1 MAVALSLLIIL
12 PALAENSIKTDGQ
25 LIKGEAAGDRVAVGV
40 FSDPIDAQYDWQA
53 FTGTN
58 PPVLTYDRDP
68 QPEDATEL
76 AARFQ
81 AGVAAYL
88 LDAIDDQGVPSTTDG
103 THPADPRN
111 TFFDGT
117 LYVSNDSGAYNTVLI
132 NAQRQ
137 WSEAT
142 VAYDANDEMQQPD
155 DVTGVYCVTATVTNE
170 RTNARLTV
178 PLVNARDGNVLGE
191 DGASVALAD
200 NYGKFQN
207 FFEVVDDAADTDG
220 YTARTCN
227 DFAVADAVDDH
238 DFGSAKKDVGD
249 TPDPQR
255 IAARSGDT
263 LTILIA
269 GDTNLISMV
278 VDGDGPEISA
288 IAPAHGTIQ
297 DSEVLRIS
305 FTASDELS
313 GLRHDAEQVLSEGPN
328 YPMGDSDPTVSN
340 LDKDNFESGEPISD
354 PDGRS
359 TDINVW
365 YGKDKGEEEVKFVM
379 AVDEIKAVPA
389 VVDDPDT
396 TGVNEAMDAVVGVV
410 GVVGVEAVEPKGV
423 IGSNF
428 ATGATTID
436 PATDISIGATD
447 KWTAQEVGREYD
459 FRLTYVAQATEDETT
474 DVFWLVEA
482 RDRAGNIT
490 RSDAVSGTDDDVA
503 GDTPYRI
510 TIDQD
515 APELQGDT
523 AETGITYKSGKEVV
537 DRQYLVF
544 QFTPDATALTVIGDE
559 LDPDSI
565 DIGDFYVEGFS
576 ILSYIHPTDTEG
588 VDFDKDANGDDV
600 EFDPRSRVYVKLDR
614 PLGSGETPE
623 VQLRHGAVRD
633 IAGNPNTGTAPTKA
647 IDRIG
652 PLLTVTVNGAVQDRP
667 VIMADDG
674 ELDIDVSADESL
686 RGRPEIWF
694 AKIDY
699 VEAVAD
705 NATTGDVD
713 ESKDAYYK
721 IGDLEQGAALSRA
734 TGDEMAWSKT
744 YDTGDLGVS
753 DTDSGHYAVIITAV
767 DGAGDNNP
775 GYTDGWSWGGDRVG
789 SIRTVPRVDAG
800 DKLDIDDLDDA
811 GLIFEVDAE
820 LPEAQ
825 LSVSPANVDEQDETE
840 SRYPF
845 IHIEFNDITDEDGNA
860 VGEDKEYNDVGSLK
874 DSHSRVVLNSL
885 TVNGTSMLSAVLRV
899 QGDDGQFSLALSR
912 QELGDY
918 EVEYEA
924 VDDAGNEV
932 DGKETFSVVPRDPY
946 EVDLVPGWNL
956 VSLPGT
962 PLDQSIDSVM
972 VATSASAVL
981 GYRQGNWETAI
992 RNKVDGTW
1000 TPWQGA
1006 LSSMEGGYGYWI
1018 QTDGFESIETLIPE
1032 VDPASTLPTV
1042 PVAGGW
1048 NLLGV
1053 IDVRQAA
1060 AGNSPLEKSEAD
1072 DYFTSIPWRVAYSFE
1087 TIENAWTKL
1096 IPEVTA
1102 QVEDDSGATI
1112 DDPDADEILNGKGY
1126 WVWSSEPGTL
1136 VP

>member
-40 FSDPIDAQYDWQA
+40 FSDALDAQYDWQA
-53 FTGTN
+53 FETGDDALVFDREDKTSADGN
-58 PPVLTYDRDP
+58 TALT
-68 QPEDATEL
+68 
-76 AARFQ
+76 ARFQ
-81 AGVAAYL
+81 AGAIAYL
-88 LDAIDDQGVPSTTDG
+88 LDNVTTDATG
-103 THPADPRN
+103 GTLGGGITTHPADPRN
-111 TFFDGT
+111 TFFGGT
-117 LYVSNDSGAYNTVLI
+117 LYVSNSSDAYNTVLI
-132 NAQRQ
+132 NAQRSVGQ
-137 WSEAT
+137 RRRLRLTQTRIPRPLIRPA
-142 VAYDANDEMQQPD
+142 VC
-155 DVTGVYCVTATVTNE
+155 YCVTATVTNE

-178 PLVNARDGNVLGE
+178 PLVNALDGTVPDGDGSGTERD
-191 DGASVALAD
+191 ALAD

-207 FFEVVDDAADTDG
+207 FFEVVLDAADTDDR
-220 YTARTCN
+220 TDMTCN
-227 DFAVADAVDDH
+227 DFAVADEVDDH
-238 DFGSAKKDVGD
+238 DFGSVKRAVMDV
-249 TPDPQR
+249 PRSQA

-263 LTILIA
+263 LTILVK

-278 VDGDGPEISA
+278 VDGDGPEISSV
-288 IAPAHGTIQ
+288 APAHGTIQ

-328 YPMGDSDPTVSN
+328 YPNGDSDPTVSN

-354 PDGRS
+354 IDGRS

-365 YGKDKGEEEVKFVM
+365 YGTTVGKPEV
-379 AVDEIKAVPA
+379 AAITDANNIETTLAVPA
-389 VVDDPDT
+389 VP
-396 TGVNEAMDAVVGVV
+396 GVV
-410 GVVGVEAVEPKGV
+410 T
-423 IGSNF
+423 SNF
-428 ATGATTID
+428 VDKEQGG
-436 PATDISIGATD
+436 ATDISIGATD
-447 KWTAQEVGREYD
+447 KWTAQEVGKEYD
-459 FRLTYVAQATEDETT
+459 FRLTYVAQAGTGTTT

-490 RSDAVSGTDDDVA
+490 RSDAVSGDDAA

-515 APELQGDT
+515 APELQADT
-523 AETGITYKSGKEVV
+523 AETGITYKAGTGGKPGKEVT
-537 DRQYLVF
+537 DREYLVF
-544 QFTPDATALTVIGDE
+544 QFTPDATEPGVIGDE

-576 ILSYIHPTDTEG
+576 ILSYIHPTDTVG
-588 VDFDKDANGDDV
+588 VEFDSTDADP
-600 EFDPRSRVYVKLDR
+600 EMFDPRSRVYVKLDR
-614 PLGSGETPE
+614 PLGSGERPE

-633 IAGNPNTGTAPTKA
+633 LAGNPNVGTAPTKA

-667 VIMADDG
+667 VIMADGG

-694 AKIDY
+694 AKIKY
-699 VEAVAD
+699 VEIKDDA
-705 NATTGDVD
+705 ATTDKD
-713 ESKDAYYK
+713 ESDAYYEVDA
-721 IGDLEQGAALSRA
+721 DLKQGAALSRA
-734 TGDEMAWSKT
+734 AGDEMAWSKT
-744 YDTGDLGVS
+744 YDAGDLGIS
-753 DTDSGHYAVIITAV
+753 DTDSGHYAVIVTAV
-767 DGAGDNNP
+767 DGASDNNP
-775 GYTDGWSWGGDRVG
+775 GYTDGWTWGGGRVG
-789 SIRTVPRVDAG
+789 ATPRTAPSVVAG

-811 GLIFEVDAE
+811 DLIFEADKE

-825 LSVSPANVDEQDETE
+825 LSVSPANVDEVNETE
-840 SRYPF
+840 SRFPF
-845 IHIEFNDITDEDGNA
+845 IHIEFNDITEGEGDAKKD
-860 VGEDKEYNDVGSLK
+860 VGENKEYNDVGSLK
-874 DSHSRVVLNSL
+874 DSHSRVVLRSL
-885 TVNGTSMLSAVLRV
+885 TVNGTDMLASVLGV
-899 QGDDGQFSLALSR
+899 QGDEGQFSLAMSQ

-918 EVEYEA
+918 EVKYEA

-932 DGKETFSVVPRDPY
+932 DGKHTFSVVPRAPY

-972 VATSASAVL
+972 VATSAVAVL
-981 GYRQGNWETAI
+981 GYRNGNWETAI
-992 RNKVDGTW
+992 RSKVDGTW
-1000 TPWQGA
+1000 SPWQGA
-1006 LSSMEGGYGYWI
+1006 LTSMEGGYGYWI

-1042 PVAGGW
+1042 PVGAGW

-1060 AGNSPLEKSEAD
+1060 AGKSPLEKSEAD

-1096 IPEVTA
+1096 IPETGIVADDLTA
-1102 QVEDDSGATI
+1102 AQK
-1112 DDPDADEILNGKGY
+1112 ADEITAVADEIVNGKGY